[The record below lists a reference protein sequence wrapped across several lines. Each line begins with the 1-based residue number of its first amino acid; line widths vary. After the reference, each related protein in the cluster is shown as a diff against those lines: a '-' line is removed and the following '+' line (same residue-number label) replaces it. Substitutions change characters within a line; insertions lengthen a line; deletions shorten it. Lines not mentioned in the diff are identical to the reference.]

1 MSLKQET
8 KRRVYIVFADTNYSD
23 HQFRDVFF
31 TEEAA
36 KKYAAGFPSD
46 KNCVIETYE
55 EREDGGG
62 EEIH

>member
-1 MSLKQET
+1 MSLKQEM
-8 KRRVYIVFADTNYSD
+8 KRRVYIVFADTNYAD

-31 TEEAA
+31 TEEAV
-36 KKYAAGFPSD
+36 KKYAAGFPAD

-62 EEIH
+62 EEIY